1 MLCNISSSHVSK
13 LELLL
18 FRHHFIMNSCGA
30 QVRYSWHRLR
40 RFYSSSRQ
48 WKSWHMIRLVIDPL
62 CLIKSLLLLDKLP
75 LVFHF
80 FDLFFGFLLNDF
92 DLLSAALSKFSQACF
107 LKSQCLFFLCF
118 LSFLRS
124 LPLHQ
129 TQLRRRWS
137 FSRRLRVFSFGLP
150 PSRLLTP
157 DLFVLIF

>member
-30 QVRYSWHRLR
+30 QVRNSWHGLR
-40 RFYSSSRQ
+40 RFYSSCRQ
-48 WKSWHMIRLVIDPL
+48 WKSWQMIRLVIDPL

-80 FDLFFGFLLNDF
+80 FNLFFGFLLNDF
-92 DLLSAALSKFSQACF
+92 DLFSAALSKFSQACF

-124 LPLHQ
+124 LSLDQ
-129 TQLRRRWS
+129 TQLCRR
-137 FSRRLRVFSFGLP
+137 
-150 PSRLLTP
+150 
-157 DLFVLIF
+157 